1 MTDPVETPKKKTGTG
16 MRPWLKV
23 VLFASLA
30 LNLAVAGLVIGAA
43 VKYGPRDGHRPP
55 RVDMM
60 MGPYTRALSHQERR
74 DIGARLRHEYKAERP
89 TRAQIRA
96 QFDEVLVALRA
107 QPFDAAAVEQLFKR
121 QLEAGMERQAL
132 GQRLLL
138 KHLTEMSDAE
148 RAEFA
153 TRLEEGLKNRKPPK
167 PEGFGRS

>member
-43 VKYGPRDGHRPP
+43 VNYGPRDGHRPP

-60 MGPYTRALSHQERR
+60 MGPYTHALSPKDRR
-74 DIGARLRHEYKAERP
+74 AIGEQLRHEYRAERP
-89 TRAQIRA
+89 SRAEIRA
-96 QFDEVLVALRA
+96 QFDKVLVALRA
-107 QPFDAAAVEQLFKR
+107 QPFDAATVEKLLKH
-121 QLEAGMERQAL
+121 QLEVGLERQAI

-138 KHLTEMSDAE
+138 QRLADMSEAE
-148 RAEFA
+148 RIEFA
-153 TRLEEGLKNRKPPK
+153 QRLEDGLNKRKG
-167 PEGFGRS
+167 PEPGKFDRP